1 MEGSVGAVMKVV
13 EMLVDIISS
22 TDDWMSLSV
31 IRLMCPLRTSL
42 YQICS
47 GFEPIE
53 YRMDKKPLW

>member
-1 MEGSVGAVMKVV
+1 MGAVMKVV

-53 YRMDKKPLW
+53 